1 MFFKILIKYIFGYI
15 NIKVEGYFVERF
27 INKCINEGIFFWNI
41 KREKS
46 TIAYMNVGIRDFKK
60 LCKIS
65 KETKC
70 KVKIL
75 EKKGLPFFLNR
86 YRKRKIFLILIVL
99 IGIVL
104 FTLSKFIWNI
114 NIEGINNI
122 NESEIISVLDEKGL
136 KVGKIKNKIDTQ
148 KIINEIRLERTDI
161 SWIGIT
167 IKGTNATVKIVEAD
181 SKPEIINEE
190 DYCNIVATKDAQI
203 VKISAQN
210 GIPVVKTDDIVTKGD
225 ILIAGWI
232 DGKYTG
238 TRYVHSEGEVKAK
251 VWYTEKEQVT
261 LDQVVERDTGNSEQK
276 YKIKINNF
284 TINLFKTLSK
294 FEKYDTIETCNQIKI
309 FSNFYLPIELIK
321 LTNMEKVEEKIT
333 YGIEEAK
340 QISIQEASEK
350 IEKRLQNN
358 QEILQK
364 YVNTYVNSDYVEA
377 EVTYEVLENI
387 GTKEKIV
394 F

>member
-1 MFFKILIKYIFGYI
+1 MFFKILIKYILGYI
-15 NIKVEGYFVERF
+15 NIKVEGYFVEKF
-27 INKCINEGIFFWNI
+27 INKCINEHIFFWNI

-46 TIAYMNVGIRDFKK
+46 AIAYMNVGVKDFKK

-70 KVKIL
+70 KVKVL
-75 EKKGLPFFLNR
+75 EKKGIPFFLHR
-86 YRKRKIFLILIVL
+86 YRKRKILLTLIILISLILFIA
-99 IGIVL
+99 
-104 FTLSKFIWNI
+104 SKFIWKI
-114 NIEGINNI
+114 KIEGLNNI
-122 NESEIISVLDEKGL
+122 NENEIISILEEKGL
-136 KVGKIKNKIDTQ
+136 KVGKLKAEINTQ
-148 KIINEIRLERTDI
+148 QLINEIRLEREDI
-161 SWIGIT
+161 AWVGIQ
-167 IKGTNATVKIVEAD
+167 IQGTNATIKIVETD

-210 GIPVVKTDDIVTKGD
+210 GIPVVKEGDIVAKGD

-238 TRYVHSEGEVKAK
+238 TRYVHAEGEIKAK
-251 VWYTEKEQVT
+251 VWYTEKSQVA
-261 LDQVVERDTGNSEQK
+261 LNQVVEKDTGNSEEK
-276 YKIKINNF
+276 YKVKINNF

-294 FEKYDTIETCNQIKI
+294 FEKYDTIETCKQIKI

-321 LTNMEKVEEKIT
+321 ITNIEKKEEKIT
-333 YGIEEAK
+333 YGIEDAK
-340 QISIQEASEK
+340 QVGIKEASEK
-350 IEKRLQNN
+350 IEKQLNDE
-358 QEILQK
+358 QEVLQK
-364 YVNTYVNSDYVEA
+364 YIDTYVYDDYIES

>member
-99 IGIVL
+99 IGLVL

-261 LDQVVERDTGNSEQK
+261 LDQVVEKDTGNSEQK

>member
-1 MFFKILIKYIFGYI
+1 MFFKIFVKYILGYI
-15 NIKVEGYFVERF
+15 NIKVEGYFVEKF
-27 INKCINEGIFFWNI
+27 INKCINAHIFFWNI

-46 TIAYMNVGIRDFKK
+46 TIAYMNVGVKDFKK

-70 KVKIL
+70 KVKIID
-75 EKKGLPFFLNR
+75 KKGIPFFLHR
-86 YRKRKIFLILIVL
+86 YRKRKI
-99 IGIVL
+99 L
-104 FTLSKFIWNI
+104 FTLIILISITLFIASKFIWKI
-114 NIEGINNI
+114 NIEGLNNI
-122 NESEIISVLDEKGL
+122 NENEMFSLLEEKGL
-136 KVGKIKNKIDTQ
+136 KVGRLKSKINTQ
-148 KIINEIRLERTDI
+148 QLINEIRLEREDI
-161 SWIGIT
+161 AWVGIQMN
-167 IKGTNATVKIVEAD
+167 GTNATIKIVETD

-210 GIPVVKTDDIVTKGD
+210 GIPAVKEGDIVTKGD

-238 TRYVHSEGEVKAK
+238 TRYVHAEGEIKAK
-251 VWYTEKEQVT
+251 VWYTEKSKIELNQVI
-261 LDQVVERDTGNSEQK
+261 EKDTGNSEEK
-276 YKIKINNF
+276 YKVKINNF

-294 FEKYDTIETCNQIKI
+294 FKKYDTIETCKQIKI

-321 LTNMEKVEEKIT
+321 ITNTEKREEKIT

-340 QISIQEASEK
+340 QIGIEEASKK
-350 IEKRLQNN
+350 IEQQLDDKK
-358 QEILQK
+358 EVLQK
-364 YVNTYVNSDYVEA
+364 YINTNEQDNYIES

>member
-99 IGIVL
+99 IGLVL

-321 LTNMEKVEEKIT
+321 LTNMEKSEEKIT

>member
-1 MFFKILIKYIFGYI
+1 MFFKILIKYILGYI
-15 NIKVEGYFVERF
+15 NIKVEGYFVEKF

-41 KREKS
+41 KRQKS
-46 TIAYMNVGIRDFKK
+46 TIAYINVGKKDFKK

-70 KVKIL
+70 KVKLL
-75 EKKGLPFFLNR
+75 EKKGLPFLINR
-86 YRKRKIFLILIVL
+86 YRKRKIFLILIIL
-99 IGIVL
+99 ISLLL
-104 FTLSKFIWNI
+104 FISSKFIWHI
-114 NIEGINNI
+114 DIEGLNTINK
-122 NESEIISVLDEKGL
+122 NEIEVMLNEKGL
-136 KVGKIKNKIDTQ
+136 KVGKIKNKIDT
-148 KIINEIRLERTDI
+148 KKVINEIRLEREDI
-161 SWIGIT
+161 AWIGVT

-190 DYCNIVATKDAQI
+190 NYCNIVATKDAQI

-210 GIPVVKTDDIVTKGD
+210 GIPIVKVDDIVTKGD

-238 TRYVHSEGEVKAK
+238 TRYVHAEGEVKAK
-251 VWYTEKEQVT
+251 VWYTKKAKIALNQVI
-261 LDQVVERDTGNSEQK
+261 ERNTGNTENK
-276 YKIKINNF
+276 YKIKINKF

-294 FEKYDTIETCNQIKI
+294 FKKYDTIEMCNQIKI

-321 LTNMEKVEEKIT
+321 ITNTEKEEEEIT
-333 YGIEEAK
+333 YKIEEAK
-340 QISIQEASEK
+340 QIGIKKASEE
-350 IEKRLQNN
+350 IEQELHNN
-358 QEILQK
+358 EEILQK
-364 YVNTYVNSDYVEA
+364 YINTYENNNYIEV

>member
-99 IGIVL
+99 IGLVL

>member
-1 MFFKILIKYIFGYI
+1 MFFKILIKYILGYI
-15 NIKVEGYFVERF
+15 NIKVEGYFVEKF
-27 INKCINEGIFFWNI
+27 INKCVNENIFFWNI

-46 TIAYMNVGIRDFKK
+46 TIAYMNVGIKDFKK

-65 KETKC
+65 KETRC
-70 KVKIL
+70 KVKVI

-86 YRKRKIFLILIVL
+86 YRKRKIFIILLIIISLM
-99 IGIVL
+99 L
-104 FTLSKFIWNI
+104 FISSKFIWNI
-114 NIEGINNI
+114 KVEGINNI
-122 NESEIISVLDEKGL
+122 SENEIIEILNEKGL
-136 KVGKIKNKIDTQ
+136 RIGERKKKVNTK
-148 KIINEIRLERTDI
+148 KIINEIRLEREDI
-161 SWIGIT
+161 AWVGIT
-167 IKGTNATVKIVEAD
+167 IEGTNATIKIVEAD
-181 SKPEIINEE
+181 SKPEMINEE

-203 VKISAQN
+203 IKISAQN

-225 ILIAGWI
+225 ILVAGWI

-238 TRYVHSEGEVKAK
+238 TRYVHAEGEVKAK
-251 VWYTEKEQVT
+251 VWYTEKEQIA
-261 LDQVVERDTGNSEQK
+261 LNQVVEKDTGAQEKK

-294 FEKYDTIETCNQIKI
+294 FEKYDTIETYNQIKI

-321 LTNMEKVEEKIT
+321 ITNIEKIEDKIT

-340 QISIQEASEK
+340 QIGIQKASEK
-350 IEKRLQNN
+350 IEKQLHNE
-358 QEILQK
+358 QEVLQK
-364 YVNTYVNSDYVEA
+364 YENTYVNGDFVEA